1 MLLSLCCVCIG
12 PTAPRA
18 VYILLVS
25 ALFCFRSV
33 FHSTGF
39 CRPSCPRLASATAL
53 IRSGA
58 YWAEIGFATLFSAVW
73 HRSPPR
79 PVSSV
84 VALFPTCTPR
94 PHRKHQEWF
103 ETSLGFRFV
112 HIVVPVYLPVWPGF
126 VSGLPSFFYVLLF
139 NPRYKREF

>member
-1 MLLSLCCVCIG
+1 MLLSLCCVYWSYG
-12 PTAPRA
+12 TSGSL
-18 VYILLVS
+18 YTLFVS
-25 ALFCFRSV
+25 ASFCCLYVFRSIC
-33 FHSTGF
+33 F

-79 PVSSV
+79 PVSSD

-103 ETSLGFRFV
+103 ETSFCFRSV